1 MVPKNLIGR
10 QILMTEKT
18 ALRLRKWILLS
29 MGCALCVFGVYR
41 GLSYYLEGR
50 LIFMPQ
56 PTIFIAIF
64 LSILIPLVVLGLF
77 CKFRKL
83 GSLSSTFERI
93 GIPYGTLCSSIA
105 FISGLAEIAD
115 QPRSELI
122 DAFTACFFAVICGGF
137 FATLG
142 HFLKTEH
149 VYKEPSK
156 GEQIAIAALVGLSI
170 LFLLGVA
177 GVPLGA
183 LTNSAVAAVF
193 ACSACFTFAVASNA
207 SSPSPLRKSLIGNT
221 AGTLLVA
228 LMSVIGW
235 LLAENHTRAA
245 FGPALAL
252 GLVGITWCSAWLAM
266 AGLFSNKPDDVS
278 ALYKAQW
285 HALEIFAL
293 LVLLIYAPPSLLE
306 LRA

>member
-1 MVPKNLIGR
+1 MHETPL
-10 QILMTEKT
+10 
-18 ALRLRKWILLS
+18 LRSRKWILLTT
-29 MGCALCVFGVYR
+29 GCALCAFGVYR
-41 GLSYYLEGR
+41 GLSYDPGGL
-50 LIFMPQ
+50 LIFMPEL
-56 PTIFIAIF
+56 TFFVVVF
-64 LSILIPLVVLGLF
+64 LSVLIPLVVLGLF

-93 GIPYGTLCSSIA
+93 GIPYGMLCSSIA
-105 FISGLAEIAD
+105 FLSGLESLAT
-115 QPRSELI
+115 QPRSALI
-122 DAFTACFFAVICGGF
+122 NAFSACFFAVICGGF
-137 FATLG
+137 FATFG

-149 VYKEPSK
+149 VYKEPSN
-156 GEQIAIAALVGLSI
+156 GERIALAALVGVSI
-170 LFLLGVA
+170 LFLLGGA
-177 GVPLGA
+177 GVRLDA
-183 LTNSAVAAVF
+183 LLNSAVAAVF
-193 ACSACFTFAVASNA
+193 SCSACFTLAVASNA
-207 SSPSPLRKSLIGNT
+207 SSPSSLRKSFSGNT

-235 LLAENHTRAA
+235 LLAENHTRQA

-252 GLVGITWCSAWLAM
+252 GLVGIAWCSAWLAM
-266 AGLFSNKPDDVS
+266 AGLFSNKPNDVS

>member
-1 MVPKNLIGR
+1 
-10 QILMTEKT
+10 
-18 ALRLRKWILLS
+18 

-41 GLSYYLEGR
+41 GLSYGLEGR
-50 LIFMPQ
+50 LIFMPE
-56 PTIFIAIF
+56 PTLFIRIF
-64 LSILIPLVVLGLF
+64 LSVLIPLVVLGFF

-93 GIPYGTLCSSIA
+93 GIPYGMLCSSIA
-105 FISGLAEIAD
+105 FISGLGSLAT

-122 DAFTACFFAVICGGF
+122 HALTASFFAVICGGF
-137 FATLG
+137 FATVG
-142 HFLKTEH
+142 HFLKNEQ
-149 VYKEPSK
+149 VYEEPNK
-156 GEQIAIAALVGLSI
+156 GERIVIAALVWVSVELLVWVSGLQ
-170 LFLLGVA
+170 LGELVN
-177 GVPLGA
+177 P
-183 LTNSAVAAVF
+183 AVVAVF
-193 ACSACFTFAVASNA
+193 FCSACFTLAGATKP
-207 SSPSPLRKSLIGNT
+207 SSPSLLRKSLSGNT
-221 AGTLLVA
+221 AATLLVA

-235 LLAENHTRAA
+235 LLAENY
-245 FGPALAL
+245 GPQPLGQVLAL
-252 GLVGITWCSAWLAM
+252 GLVGMFACAAWLVT

>member
-1 MVPKNLIGR
+1 MNETPVL
-10 QILMTEKT
+10 Q
-18 ALRLRKWILLS
+18 LRKGILLTT
-29 MGCALCVFGVYR
+29 GCVLCVFGVYR

-50 LIFMPQ
+50 LVFMPK
-56 PTIFIAIF
+56 PGYFIGIF
-64 LSILIPLVVLGLF
+64 LSILIPLVLLGLF

-83 GSLSSTFERI
+83 GSISSTFERI
-93 GIPYGTLCSSIA
+93 GIPYGTLFSSIA
-105 FISGLAEIAD
+105 FIGGLGGIAD

-122 DAFTACFFAVICGGF
+122 HAFSACFFAVICGGF

-156 GEQIAIAALVGLSI
+156 GERIAIAALVGVSI

-177 GVPLGA
+177 GLPLEV
-183 LTNSAVAAVF
+183 LMDSAVAAVF
-193 ACSACFTFAVASNA
+193 TCSACFTLAVASNA
-207 SSPSPLRKSLIGNT
+207 SSPSPLRKSLSGNT
-221 AGTLLVA
+221 AATLLVA

-235 LLAENHTRAA
+235 LLAETHTAAA
-245 FGPALAL
+245 FGPKLAL
-252 GLVGITWCSAWLAM
+252 GLIGITWCSAWLAM

>member
-1 MVPKNLIGR
+1 MKETL
-10 QILMTEKT
+10 L
-18 ALRLRKWILLS
+18 LRSRRWILLTTGS
-29 MGCALCVFGVYR
+29 ALCFLGVYR

-50 LIFMPQ
+50 LVFMPK
-56 PTIFIAIF
+56 PTFFIGIF
-64 LSILIPLVVLGLF
+64 LGILIPLVLLGLF

-83 GSLSSTFERI
+83 GSISSTFERI

-105 FISGLAEIAD
+105 FISGLSGLAD

-122 DAFTACFFAVICGGF
+122 HAFSACFFAVICGGF

-156 GEQIAIAALVGLSI
+156 GERIAIAALVGVSI
-170 LFLLGVA
+170 LFLLGGA
-177 GVPLGA
+177 GLSLAVLID
-183 LTNSAVAAVF
+183 SAVAAVF
-193 ACSACFTFAVASNA
+193 TCSACFTLAVASNA
-207 SSPSPLRKSLIGNT
+207 SSPSPLRKSLVGNT
-221 AGTLLVA
+221 AGTLLIA

-235 LLAENHTRAA
+235 LLAEAHTAQA
-245 FGPALAL
+245 FGPKLAL

-278 ALYKAQW
+278 ALYRAQW

-293 LVLLIYAPPSLLE
+293 LVLLIYAPPSVLE

>member
-1 MVPKNLIGR
+1 MNETQVL
-10 QILMTEKT
+10 Q
-18 ALRLRKWILLS
+18 LRKGILLTT
-29 MGCALCVFGVYR
+29 GCVLCVFGVYR

-50 LIFMPQ
+50 LVFMPK
-56 PTIFIAIF
+56 PGYLIGIF

-105 FISGLAEIAD
+105 FIGGLEGLAD

-122 DAFTACFFAVICGGF
+122 HAFSACFFAVISGGF

-142 HFLKTEH
+142 HFLKTER

-156 GEQIAIAALVGLSI
+156 GERIAIAALVGVSI
-170 LFLLGVA
+170 LFLLGVT
-177 GVPLGA
+177 GVPLEV
-183 LTNSAVAAVF
+183 LMDSAVAAVF
-193 ACSACFTFAVASNA
+193 TCSACFTLSVASNA
-207 SSPSPLRKSLIGNT
+207 PSPSPLRKSLVGNT

-235 LLAENHTRAA
+235 LLAEAHTALA
-245 FGPALAL
+245 FGPKLAL

-266 AGLFSNKPDDVS
+266 AGLFSNKSDNVS

-293 LVLLIYAPPSLLE
+293 LVLLIYAPPSVLE

>member
-1 MVPKNLIGR
+1 MHEIPRLH
-10 QILMTEKT
+10 
-18 ALRLRKWILLS
+18 LRKGILLTT
-29 MGCALCVFGVYR
+29 GCALCFFGVYR

-50 LIFMPQ
+50 LVFMPK
-56 PTIFIAIF
+56 PGFFIGIF
-64 LSILIPLVVLGLF
+64 LSVLIPLVVLGLF

-93 GIPYGTLCSSIA
+93 GIPYGTLCSSIS
-105 FISGLAEIAD
+105 FIGGLEGLAD

-122 DAFTACFFAVICGGF
+122 HAFSACFFAVICGGF

-142 HFLKTEH
+142 HFLKTER

-156 GEQIAIAALVGLSI
+156 GERIAIAALVGVSI
-170 LFLLGVA
+170 LFLLGVT
-177 GVPLGA
+177 GLPLEV
-183 LTNSAVAAVF
+183 LMDSAVAAVF
-193 ACSACFTFAVASNA
+193 TCSACFTLAVASNA
-207 SSPSPLRKSLIGNT
+207 PSPNPLRKSLVGNT
-221 AGTLLVA
+221 AGTLLIA

-235 LLAENHTRAA
+235 LLAETHTVLA
-245 FGPALAL
+245 FGPKLAL

-266 AGLFSNKPDDVS
+266 AGLFSNKSDDVS
-278 ALYKAQW
+278 ALYRAQW

-293 LVLLIYAPPSLLE
+293 LVLLIYAPPSVLE